1 MDQVPA
7 VERATP
13 DGLYVEHGLKPFG
26 GLEVAGRGGWAARQ
40 GVGEHAG
47 AELVDDLTGGV
58 VVHVGHRESSPTDGT
73 RAPWGTTW
81 GTARYIDLRSVAIPA
96 AGAEQT

>member
-13 DGLYVEHGLKPFG
+13 DGLYVEHGRKPFG

-58 VVHVGHRESSPTDGT
+58 VVHVGHRGVLSHGRHPCPVGHYLGH
-73 RAPWGTTW
+73 RP
-81 GTARYIDLRSVAIPA
+81 LH
-96 AGAEQT
+96 